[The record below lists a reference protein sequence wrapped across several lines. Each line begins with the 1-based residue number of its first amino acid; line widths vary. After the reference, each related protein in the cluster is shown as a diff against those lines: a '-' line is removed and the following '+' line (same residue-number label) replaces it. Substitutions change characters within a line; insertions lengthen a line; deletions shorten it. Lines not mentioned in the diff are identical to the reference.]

1 MARDFGPP
9 EMMAIALARLLY
21 PFETVFHGVA
31 SPLPAV
37 AVRLARELNPPGPV
51 YLSLAGGVDARPS
64 GRGGSTCSADY
75 LDGSVSR
82 FGLAEIFD
90 LAARGGLDLAF
101 LSGVQIDASGRLN
114 SSVIGDFAA
123 PKVRFPGGAG
133 GAVLLPNA
141 GRTLVWRAKHDTRVF
156 VEACDF
162 ATSAG
167 RLDRVVTPLAV
178 FRFIGGRLV
187 LESVHP
193 YSSVEEV
200 RRNTGFPVSDAPS
213 TPAPSARELDALERV
228 DAALQRRAEF
238 E

>member
-82 FGLAEIFD
+82 FGLKICHP
-90 LAARGGLDLAF
+90 L
-101 LSGVQIDASGRLN
+101 LSPPA
-114 SSVIGDFAA
+114 
-123 PKVRFPGGAG
+123 
-133 GAVLLPNA
+133 LPN
-141 GRTLVWRAKHDTRVF
+141 RVK
-156 VEACDF
+156 
-162 ATSAG
+162 SG
-167 RLDRVVTPLAV
+167 
-178 FRFIGGRLV
+178 
-187 LESVHP
+187 
-193 YSSVEEV
+193 
-200 RRNTGFPVSDAPS
+200 
-213 TPAPSARELDALERV
+213 ELGN
-228 DAALQRRAEF
+228 
-238 E
+238 